1 MYENSSIYAFS
12 MAEGIVLTSFEKT
25 PKMLVSNFLA
35 TQIIL
40 LFHRRFVHVISRFM
54 VKNCLNHSEMSKE
67 FVRSLKQI
75 RKDMNLSNY
84 YVSLPISQYSE
95 IQEIYNLTK
104 INSGLNQ
111 TALKEALNE
120 NALLLLEEADEANS
134 ERERRIGLILGVLG
148 ITGFISFIFDYLLI
162 SKNKKFIDT
171 LDFPFNTLPF
181 LLFLVTFIVIWKFL
195 NTREK

>member
-1 MYENSSIYAFS
+1 
-12 MAEGIVLTSFEKT
+12 
-25 PKMLVSNFLA
+25 
-35 TQIIL
+35 
-40 LFHRRFVHVISRFM
+40 
-54 VKNCLNHSEMSKE
+54 
-67 FVRSLKQI
+67 LKQI
-75 RKDMNLSNY
+75 GKDMNLPNY
-84 YVSLPISQYSE
+84 YVNLPISQYSE

-111 TALKEALNE
+111 TALKEAFNE
-120 NALLLLEEADEANS
+120 AALLLMEEADEANS